1 MFRKE
6 LNILDEWMVT
16 LMKENDKVR
25 IKKNNIIG
33 VIIDI
38 YEVDDTKYFSVES
51 IEKGVT
57 TEDGYG
63 GDFPIFDCVADEIE
77 PITPIR

>member
-6 LNILDEWMVT
+6 LNILDEWMMT

-38 YEVDDTKYFSVES
+38 YEVDGIKYFSVES
-51 IEKGVT
+51 SEKEVSAEG
-57 TEDGYG
+57 GYG
-63 GDFPIFDCVADEIE
+63 KKFPIFDCVAEE
-77 PITPIR
+77 LEELYN